1 MTEKPETCP
10 TCKRY
15 TIMGQQQLAV
25 HFRSRPVYGTDMS
38 RPLSELIANIRS
50 QIVQARGQLNDIS
63 MGFTGWRERLQDV
76 EGLLTC
82 GLIALHHTR
91 EEMLKHEKE
100 FGSTRPF
107 TTSVP
112 SDQWG
117 TDRG

>member
-15 TIMGQQQLAV
+15 TLEGQQQLAV
-25 HFRSRPVYGTDMS
+25 EFRSRPIYGTDMTK
-38 RPLSELIANIRS
+38 PLSELIADIRS
-50 QIVQARGQLNDIS
+50 QLTQARGQLNDIS
-63 MGFTGWRERLQDV
+63 MGFTGWRDRIKNV

-82 GLIALHHTR
+82 GLIALHYTR

-107 TTSVP
+107 TPPIS
-112 SDQWG
+112 SNQ
-117 TDRG
+117 